1 MPRHPL
7 TTETALKA
15 IQGRLD
21 DSPETLALLLVALE
35 QAWIAL
41 EANDWRAPR

>member
-15 IQGRLD
+15 TQGRLD
-21 DSPETLALLLVALE
+21 DSPETIARLLVALE

-41 EANDWRAPR
+41 EANDWKVPE